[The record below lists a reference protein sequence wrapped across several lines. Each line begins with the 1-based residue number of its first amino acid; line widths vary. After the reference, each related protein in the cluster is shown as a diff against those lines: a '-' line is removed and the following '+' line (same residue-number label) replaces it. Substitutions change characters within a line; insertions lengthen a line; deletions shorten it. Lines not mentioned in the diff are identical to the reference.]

1 KFPFFQPETEKVL
14 VFRSDRGSPR
24 PGFSIRVRQVTDCAG
39 GTSWMPGKDKPP
51 PPPNPLC
58 DYCQREQRG
67 QLSSPNYPQP
77 YGPNTRCTYRIEP
90 VPGHCQVE
98 VYFHDFDV
106 ESSPGCQ
113 KDFLELDK
121 TQRNCGNDL
130 NKAIRA
136 TIVHEGKV
144 PFPDGQS
151 PEIRI
156 SFMTDSYGSGKGFH
170 LEYRQ
175 LPCKAPMADNAAQG
189 NDMASSDQKA
199 LWLKNYKDRTELITA
214 SIFVENRA
222 NVSNPQ
228 RFIHDPAKTRPAQ

>member
-1 KFPFFQPETEKVL
+1 MEKVL

-24 PGFSIRVRQVTDCAG
+24 QGFSIRVRQVTDCAG
-39 GTSWMPGKDKPP
+39 SEWMPGKDRAPP

-67 QLSSPNYPQP
+67 QLSSPNYPQQ

-98 VYFHDFDV
+98 MYFHDFDV
-106 ESSPGCQ
+106 ESSPGCE
-113 KDFLELDK
+113 KDYLEIDK

-130 NKAIRA
+130 NKGIR
-136 TIVHEGKV
+136 KV

-151 PEIRI
+151 SEIRI
-156 SFMTDSYGSGKGFH
+156 LFMTDSYGSGKGFH

-175 LPCKAPMADNAAQG
+175 LPCKMMMPGNADGQAGAV
-189 NDMASSDQKA
+189 ASSNQKA
-199 LWLKNYKDRTELITA
+199 QWAKFQEKTEVVTA
-214 SIFVENRA
+214 SIFVENRSK
-222 NVSNPQ
+222 VSNPE
-228 RFIHDPAKTRPAQ
+228 RFIHTGSSTTQRNNSTRT